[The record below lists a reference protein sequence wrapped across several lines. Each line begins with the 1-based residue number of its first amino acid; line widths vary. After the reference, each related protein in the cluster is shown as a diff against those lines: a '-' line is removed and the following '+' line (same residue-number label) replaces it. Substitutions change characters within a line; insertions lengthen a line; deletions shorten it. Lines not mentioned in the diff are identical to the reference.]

1 MKDWHSLVVSPGGEV
16 SVAAAAAWQ
25 RQAEILVY
33 GSALAGQALV
43 SSVKPKLA
51 NRDSLK
57 KGIVREK
64 SLSVALSESAQ
75 DHCIALDQSM
85 RSSCG
90 WGLGSL
96 KPTRAPRPLVVGQR
110 RFRVELSELPHEL
123 AQLCGERTCR
133 SAIEDTRSN
142 DTELEVILEP
152 ECKWVMNILDQSSS
166 QWGGRCYLS
175 YTAGLRF
182 LHVPD
187 MFHRRS
193 NDCKNAL
200 SQVGLNSLRLTASIC
215 MNFRMGPWQESGHHH
230 KMIGVLSDYCRTRT
244 IDDPLF
250 VLQYEA
256 LSRDMNEGQI

>member
-1 MKDWHSLVVSPGGEV
+1 MHLSEPLVIAG
-16 SVAAAAAWQ
+16 
-25 RQAEILVY
+25 RRC
-33 GSALAGQALV
+33 LAVG
-43 SSVKPKLA
+43 P
-51 NRDSLK
+51 
-57 KGIVREK
+57 
-64 SLSVALSESAQ
+64 SESAQ

-90 WGLGSL
+90 WGPGSL

-110 RFRVELSELPHEL
+110 RFRVELSDLPDEL
-123 AQLCGERTCR
+123 AELSGERTCR

-152 ECKWVMNILDQSSS
+152 ESKWVMNILDQS
-166 QWGGRCYLS
+166 
-175 YTAGLRF
+175 
-182 LHVPD
+182 
-187 MFHRRS
+187 
-193 NDCKNAL
+193 

-215 MNFRMGPWQESGHHH
+215 MNFCMGPWQESGHHH